1 MRRAWRLVLGV
12 TASFALAGAAPAQTR
27 ITDVQQGT
35 NLALALSPDRQT
47 LVFSLLG
54 GLWRMPVSGGAAEAL
69 TATGQGVDNPRFAP
83 EGGRVVYQRDDT
95 GQSDLWLLELDT
107 SSQRQLTDTPYDER
121 EPDFSPDG
129 RRIVFSSN
137 RSGRYQLWSLDLAS
151 GATRRIGA
159 ERGDEALYPTV
170 STRGDIAYVTR
181 GRGGWS
187 LRVRSAAGHD
197 TELLH
202 GDGVLGSPSWRPGG
216 GVLVFHEREGL
227 AASRLKMLVA
237 ADVPVVKTLTGDEDV
252 FTARVAWSSPAQF
265 FYAADGGIWRRALG
279 SQQRV
284 PVPLFAGV
292 GVPAPP
298 PVSLQPPLDAPGPYP
313 VAGVNGWTASPN
325 GRQFAFTA
333 LGDLWLFEGK
343 KAHRL
348 TDDPAVDIDPA
359 FFPDGRHLVFASDR
373 GGRMDL
379 WSIGVDGGEPAQL
392 SHEDGKAFAPAVGPD
407 GRRIAYLT
415 TSGFGPWAESRL
427 RLLDA
432 SGGGEPRTLADGL
445 VDAADLTWIE
455 GPDGAARLAVRARAS
470 AVDAVRR
477 RLVYDLA
484 GRRQETA
491 PPEQPAAAA
500 RTPPPFPQDAALEW
514 SVPAP
519 GEPYVVQVGRLFD
532 GIRNS
537 YMRHMDIHIKG
548 QRIEAIVARDI
559 LPLPDKVIDVR
570 DATIIPGLIDVHAHQ
585 SALSGERLGRSWL
598 AYGVT
603 TVRELA
609 HDVPE
614 ALERGEAWASGRR
627 LGPRLVVSPT
637 RRALEAGPV
646 PHPTSPVIVLGA
658 DRLPDGFGHSVAQS
672 EEALGAAEPPLPAT
686 IRDLGTP
693 ADATSLRLS
702 PLHVSY
708 ADTVGTIIASGAFV
722 SSSLSAVSE
731 PDPSSRSAAQAAS
744 PLAQLFSSAERRR
757 WSRQRQRLGET
768 TIEPLQQTLARVV
781 RGGGH
786 VAAGSDAPAVPY
798 GLGLQRELQLLA
810 DAGIPN
816 DQVLRI
822 ASAEGAMA
830 LGLSRQIG
838 TLDAG
843 RLADFVVLSGDPLT
857 RIADTQTVLAV
868 VKGGVWLSRERLLDE
883 R

>member
-1 MRRAWRLVLGV
+1 MRHAARLVLGV
-12 TASFALAGAAPAQTR
+12 TASFALAGAAPGQTR

-69 TATGQGVDNPRFAP
+69 TATGLGADNPRFAP
-83 EGGRVVYQRDDT
+83 QGGRVVYQRDDT

-107 SSQRQLTDTPYDER
+107 SSQRRLTDTPYDER

-129 RRIVFSSN
+129 RRVVFSSN
-137 RSGRYQLWSLDLAS
+137 RSGRYQLWSLDLTS
-151 GATRRIGA
+151 GATHRIGA
-159 ERGDEALYPTV
+159 EHGDEALYPAV
-170 STRGDIAYVTR
+170 SSRGDIAYVAR

-187 LRVRSAAGHD
+187 LRVRSAAGYD
-197 TELLH
+197 SELLH
-202 GDGVLGSPSWRPGG
+202 SDGVLGGPSWRPGG

-227 AASRLKMLVA
+227 TASRLKMLVE
-237 ADVPVVKTLTGDEDV
+237 ADVPVVKTLTGHEDV
-252 FTARVAWSSPAQF
+252 FAARVAWSSSAQF
-265 FYAADGGIWRRALG
+265 LYAADGRIWRRSIG
-279 SQQRV
+279 SQQRA

-298 PVSLQPPLDAPGPYP
+298 PVSVRTPLDAPGPYP
-313 VAGVNGWTASPN
+313 VSGVNGWTASPS

-343 KAHRL
+343 QARRL
-348 TDDPAVDIDPA
+348 TDDSAVDIDPA
-359 FFPDGRHLVFASDR
+359 FFPDGRHIVFASDR
-373 GGRMDL
+373 TGQMDL
-379 WSIGVDGGEPAQL
+379 WSIGVDGGEPTRL
-392 SHEDGKAFAPAVGPD
+392 SREDGKAFAPAVDPKG
-407 GRRIAYLT
+407 GRVAYLT

-427 RLLDA
+427 RLLDV
-432 SGGGEPRTLADGL
+432 SRGGEPRTLAEGL
-445 VDAADLTWIE
+445 VDAADLTWVD
-455 GPDGAARLAVRARAS
+455 GPDGTERLAVRARAS
-470 AVDAVRR
+470 AVDAVRQR
-477 RLVYDLA
+477 RVYDLTGQREA
-484 GRRQETA
+484 TA
-491 PPEQPAAAA
+491 LPEPPAAAA
-500 RTPPPFPQDAALEW
+500 ATPPPFPQDTTLEW

-532 GIRNS
+532 GIRND
-537 YMRHMDIHIKG
+537 YLRHMDIHVKG
-548 QRIEAIVARDI
+548 ERIEAIVARGI

-627 LGPRLVVSPT
+627 LGPRLVVTPT
-637 RRALEAGPV
+637 RRALESGPV
-646 PHPTSPVIVLGA
+646 PDPASPVIVLGA
-658 DRLPDGFGHSVAQS
+658 DRLPDGFGHSVARS
-672 EEALGAAEPPLPAT
+672 EEALGATEPPLPAT

-693 ADATSLRLS
+693 ADATALRLS

-708 ADTVGTIIASGAFV
+708 SDTVGTIIASGAFV

-731 PDPSSRSAAQAAS
+731 PGLASPAAQAAS
-744 PLAQLFSSAERRR
+744 PLARLFSPAERRR

-798 GLGLQRELQLLA
+798 GLGLQQELRLLA

-838 TLDAG
+838 TLEAG
-843 RLADFVVLSGDPLT
+843 RLADFIVLSGDPLT
-857 RIADTQTVLAV
+857 RIEDTQTILAV
-868 VKGGVWLSRERLLDE
+868 VKGGRWLSRERLLGE
-883 R
+883 H